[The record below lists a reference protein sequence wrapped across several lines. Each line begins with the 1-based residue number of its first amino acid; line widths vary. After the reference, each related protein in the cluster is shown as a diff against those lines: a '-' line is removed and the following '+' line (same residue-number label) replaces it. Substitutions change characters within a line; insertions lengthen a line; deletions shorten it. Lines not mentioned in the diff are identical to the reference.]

1 MLLLIGLILLII
13 GITKLSKANT
23 IKKEAYELEQKNDEK
38 LNKLHDRERF
48 ILSKEETQSDL
59 NKHITMLKND
69 IILLKKEKEDLNDEI
84 NQKYDETSK
93 NKYSSIIISNMEEIK
108 ATEIYNSLILLKL
121 KIKKDIIDEAVC
133 LPLSNNK
140 RKIN

>member
-48 ILSKEETQSDL
+48 ILSKEETLSDL
-59 NKHITMLKND
+59 NKQITMLKND
-69 IILLKKEKEDLNDEI
+69 IILLKKEKEDLVKSRLLCKMLYNVF
-84 NQKYDETSK
+84 T
-93 NKYSSIIISNMEEIK
+93 ISTYQN
-108 ATEIYNSLILLKL
+108 
-121 KIKKDIIDEAVC
+121 
-133 LPLSNNK
+133 
-140 RKIN
+140 

>member
-48 ILSKEETQSDL
+48 ILS
-59 NKHITMLKND
+59 
-69 IILLKKEKEDLNDEI
+69 
-84 NQKYDETSK
+84 
-93 NKYSSIIISNMEEIK
+93 
-108 ATEIYNSLILLKL
+108 
-121 KIKKDIIDEAVC
+121 
-133 LPLSNNK
+133 
-140 RKIN
+140 

>member
-48 ILSKEETQSDL
+48 ILSKEETLSDL
-59 NKHITMLKND
+59 NKQITMLKND
-69 IILLKKEKEDLNDEI
+69 IILLKKE
-84 NQKYDETSK
+84 
-93 NKYSSIIISNMEEIK
+93 SSPDSCVKCYTMFLPFLLIK
-108 ATEIYNSLILLKL
+108 
-121 KIKKDIIDEAVC
+121 IDVF
-133 LPLSNNK
+133 S
-140 RKIN
+140 